1 MIDTNIDYCRLGI
14 ESLVLESSDSL
25 RVGGFALTVWE
36 NAWKALDVVGVGT
49 ILRHQHLQL
58 HG

>member
-1 MIDTNIDYCRLGI
+1 MIDNNIDDCRLGV

-25 RVGGFALTVWE
+25 RASGFSLTIWE
-36 NAWKALDVVGVGT
+36 NAWKVLDVVGVGD